1 MCIPKVGICYRCS
14 NGMPATNC
22 KTAWQYNI
30 VALNLTYVLWQK
42 RGICNDKYTQEVTM
56 NIQVK
61 MLFAFKLLF
70 DKGSL
75 FFIPSPPPK
84 SKNVAQHLHIQRV
97 QKLTK
102 NLHIILPFYSRKY
115 YYFKSE
121 RKLSW
126 HVNLMRL
133 CISFVG
139 MKPKGQFIVWHP

>member
-1 MCIPKVGICYRCS
+1 
-14 NGMPATNC
+14 MPATNC

-75 FFIPSPPPK
+75 FFIPCHPPK

-102 NLHIILPFYSRKY
+102 NLHIIY
-115 YYFKSE
+115 
-121 RKLSW
+121 
-126 HVNLMRL
+126 H
-133 CISFVG
+133 
-139 MKPKGQFIVWHP
+139 FIVDLALELPNRSLVIDLFTIFLIIVYKHNIMRKNVIHAKKFE

>member
-1 MCIPKVGICYRCS
+1 
-14 NGMPATNC
+14 
-22 KTAWQYNI
+22 
-30 VALNLTYVLWQK
+30 
-42 RGICNDKYTQEVTM
+42 M

-102 NLHIILPFYSRKY
+102 IFTLFYHSIVENT
-115 YYFKSE
+115 S
-121 RKLSW
+121 
-126 HVNLMRL
+126 
-133 CISFVG
+133 ISKVKENCLD
-139 MKPKGQFIVWHP
+139 M

>member
-1 MCIPKVGICYRCS
+1 MRALAVLEEFLHYVHSKS
-14 NGMPATNC
+14 WDLLSMFKWNASTTNC

-102 NLHIILPFYSRKY
+102 NLHIIY
-115 YYFKSE
+115 
-121 RKLSW
+121 
-126 HVNLMRL
+126 H
-133 CISFVG
+133 
-139 MKPKGQFIVWHP
+139 FIVDLALKLPSRSILIDLFLDLSHNCL

>member
-1 MCIPKVGICYRCS
+1 
-14 NGMPATNC
+14 MPATNC

-102 NLHIILPFYSRKY
+102 NLHIIY
-115 YYFKSE
+115 
-121 RKLSW
+121 
-126 HVNLMRL
+126 H
-133 CISFVG
+133 
-139 MKPKGQFIVWHP
+139 FIVDLALKLPNRSIVIDLFTIFLIIVCK

>member
-1 MCIPKVGICYRCS
+1 
-14 NGMPATNC
+14 
-22 KTAWQYNI
+22 
-30 VALNLTYVLWQK
+30 
-42 RGICNDKYTQEVTM
+42 M

-121 RKLSW
+121 RKLS
-126 HVNLMRL
+126 
-133 CISFVG
+133 
-139 MKPKGQFIVWHP
+139 